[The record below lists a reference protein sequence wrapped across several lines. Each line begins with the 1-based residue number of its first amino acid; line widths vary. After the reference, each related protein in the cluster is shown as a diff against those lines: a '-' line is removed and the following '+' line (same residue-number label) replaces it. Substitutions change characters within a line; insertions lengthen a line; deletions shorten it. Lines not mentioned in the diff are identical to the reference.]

1 MAKTSRIR
9 NLGLPGTLAGL
20 AVLLFG
26 LAQPAA
32 SATHRVPDDF
42 PTITEALEAAASG
55 DMITVAPGVYKEAV
69 VLKDGVILKAEA
81 GPGETTIAYGEI
93 GNRNE
98 AVVTMQR
105 CSNSTQ
111 LLGFAIDGRGLARRG
126 VLVISDS
133 EPVLEN
139 LVVDGAKYGVAI
151 HTRSRPYVQN
161 STIQNTEVAGFF
173 IQGGSADIRD
183 CNVLAGQKFG
193 VYINGTHKP
202 VRMRDCSIEG
212 NTQAGIQ
219 ATAGEFSVY
228 GGSVSGNGDTGI
240 ILQEVSP
247 LIAGVVI
254 SENPN
259 IGMVLENSSATI
271 QSCIIRNSDF
281 GVVASVDGQ
290 PKFYKNSFVDNQ
302 SYHLGVE
309 GDTAPLVG
317 GSLDNAN
324 KFLGDAAFALQT
336 SSTAQIDATHNF
348 WDKPCVPKRIIKIM
362 SGSVKRKPWASAD
375 LARSFE
381 DCTAA
386 REFHK
391 QWKKSEKA
399 KAATA
404 PPTVTLEAGSEADDA
419 ATEAPVAAE
428 AAADPA
434 VEAEPAAEPATDTPP
449 QSGT

>member
-20 AVLLFG
+20 AILILG
-26 LAQPAA
+26 LANPAA

-42 PTITEALEAAASG
+42 PTITEALEAAAAG
-55 DMITVAPGVYKEAV
+55 DIITVGPGVYKEAV
-69 VLKDGVILKAEA
+69 VLKDGVILKSEA
-81 GPGETTIAYGEI
+81 GPSETTIAYGEI

-98 AVVTMQR
+98 AVVTLQR

-111 LLGFAIDGRGLARRG
+111 LVGFAIDGRGLARRG
-126 VLVISDS
+126 ILVISDS
-133 EPVLEN
+133 EPVLED
-139 LVVDGAKYGVAI
+139 LVVDGAKYGIAI

-193 VYINGTHKP
+193 VYINGTNKP
-202 VRMRDCSIEG
+202 VRMRGCSVEG
-212 NTQAGIQ
+212 NAQAGIQ

-247 LIAGVVI
+247 LIAGVVV

-259 IGMVLENSSATI
+259 IGMVLESSSATI

-281 GVVASVDGQ
+281 GVVASVDGE
-290 PKFYKNSFVDNQ
+290 PKFYKNTFVDNT

-309 GDTAPLVG
+309 GDTAPVVG
-317 GSLDNAN
+317 GSLDNGN
-324 KFLGDAAFALQT
+324 KFLGDAAFSLQT

-348 WDKPCVPKRIIKIM
+348 WDKPCVPKKLIKIM

-375 LARSFE
+375 LSRSFD
-381 DCTAA
+381 DCLAA

-391 QWKKSEKA
+391 QWKKSQK
-399 KAATA
+399 K
-404 PPTVTLEAGSEADDA
+404 
-419 ATEAPVAAE
+419 E
-428 AAADPA
+428 AAAAAAAAPPA
-434 VEAEPAAEPATDTPP
+434 AAEPATAQPEEPVETAEPATPG
-449 QSGT
+449 GT